1 MADIKGLDEFSKK
14 FLGGQRPEEG
24 AEEVLVVGKGQK
36 VSDAA
41 LAAYYKECQANFIAR
56 AGSFTEDLVA
66 FVVEQRKMRNLTD
79 HETIFGLALA
89 NINLRAAW
97 GNPQGKEGKLTAAER
112 DKLLEQFDEVC
123 YGAQSYWD
131 ANQ

>member
-1 MADIKGLDEFSKK
+1 MADIKGLDEFAKK

-24 AEEVLVVGKGQK
+24 ASEILVTGKGQK
-36 VSDAA
+36 ASDAA
-41 LAAYYKECQANFIAR
+41 LAAYYKEYQTDFIAR

-66 FVVEQRKMRNLTD
+66 FVVEQRKIRNLTD

-89 NINLRAAW
+89 NINLRFAW
-97 GNPQGKEGKLTAAER
+97 GNPQGSEKKLTPEER

-123 YGAQSYWD
+123 FGAQSYWD